1 MPNKKL
7 REGQDIGM
15 GIKAPYGAKGAAL
28 KNKVTPVKQ
37 PKKVKKPK
45 GGY

>member
-7 REGQDIGM
+7 REGQSIGM
-15 GIKAPYGAKGAAL
+15 GLKALAQ
-28 KNKVTPVKQ
+28 KNSKEKSKNPTQ
-37 PKKVKKPK
+37 PTKAKKPK

>member
-7 REGQDIGM
+7 REGQPIGM

-28 KNKVTPVKQ
+28 KNKVTPRKQ
-37 PKKVKKPK
+37 PTKSPAPK